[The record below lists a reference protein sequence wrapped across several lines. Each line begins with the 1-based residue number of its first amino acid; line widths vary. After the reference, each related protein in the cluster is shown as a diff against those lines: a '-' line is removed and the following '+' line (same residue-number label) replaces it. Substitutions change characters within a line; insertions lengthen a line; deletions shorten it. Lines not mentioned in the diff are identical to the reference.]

1 MYNLYNN
8 NVNENGDDID
18 YDKHNGSCIDC
29 IVQKKSLYLASI
41 SEKEVE
47 KEIMTIP
54 NNKSHGLYSYPVKI
68 IKLAKCLL
76 SKPLTLTQVT
86 PVFKDDDDTDP
97 NNYRP
102 VSLLSI
108 FNRIFEMLM
117 YKRLVNF
124 IEKHNFID
132 NAQYGFRTG
141 FSTNHAILDII
152 SSIQSNM
159 D

>member
-18 YDKHNGSCIDC
+18 YDKHTGSCIDC
-29 IVQKKSLYLASI
+29 IVQKKPFYLASI

-108 FNRIFEMLM
+108 FNRI
-117 YKRLVNF
+117 
-124 IEKHNFID
+124 
-132 NAQYGFRTG
+132 
-141 FSTNHAILDII
+141 
-152 SSIQSNM
+152 
-159 D
+159 